1 MAFGDK
7 PYGLRDVKIADDDG
21 SNPVDLPVAQTLSFT
36 ERINNAELRGDDSV
50 AAVVANTEV
59 VEWSL
64 EAGGISLGAWAKLT
78 GRTNATSGTT
88 PSQITTYTA
97 AADDQFPYLQIIGKS
112 VGDGADD
119 IHVRFYKAKVT
130 SLQGSFGDQEF
141 FITECSGVAIDDGAN
156 GIMDIIQHET
166 AADISFS

>member
-1 MAFGDK
+1 MEPGGGRHQPGGVGEADGADERDERDDAESDHDVHGD
-7 PYGLRDVKIADDDG
+7 
-21 SNPVDLPVAQTLSFT
+21 
-36 ERINNAELRGDDSV
+36 
-50 AAVVANTEV
+50 
-59 VEWSL
+59 
-64 EAGGISLGAWAKLT
+64 
-78 GRTNATSGTT
+78 
-88 PSQITTYTA
+88 
-97 AADDQFPYLQIIGKS
+97 ADDQFPYLQIIGKS

-141 FITECSGVAIDDGAN
+141 FITECSGVAIDDGTN